1 MQSGLLFNVN
11 NGMLIRELLL
21 LDHIEEDRIGTA
33 LWKNSVPEKYKQYP
47 IIGQGATSV
56 VLDKGDGNVIV
67 LTRDAMKKDWLCQ
80 NWGLGLGDW
89 IETLDIGHR
98 KSRELSELQVYVI
111 VMPKLFALS
120 PKNKKNV
127 KQSITQYE
135 EIVRRNSGRITDRL
149 MDYLE
154 KHPDGLFAQ
163 LIEFLLNY
171 DESQY
176 SIDFLMRN
184 FLQDAQGN
192 IVLIDPIVSRDL
204 VDILRAVREYRH

>member
-1 MQSGLLFNVN
+1 
-11 NGMLIRELLL
+11 MLIRELL

-80 NWGLGLGDW
+80 NWGLGVGEW

-98 KSRELSELQVYVI
+98 KSRELGELQVYVI
-111 VMPKLFALS
+111 EMPKLFQLS
-120 PKNKKNV
+120 PQNKKSI

-135 EIVRRNSGRITDRL
+135 EIVRRNSGRMTDRL

-163 LIEFLLNY
+163 LVEFLLNY

-176 SIDFLMRN
+176 GVDFLMRN
-184 FLQDAQGN
+184 LMQDADGN
-192 IVLIDPIVSRDL
+192 IVLMDLIVSKDL
-204 VDILRAVREYRH
+204 VDLLHAASKSRHGIE